1 MRTYCFPTPT
11 WSRQRLA
18 RTLGLAAVLLVA
30 NGAAAHAQLFGGP
43 VFDAANFARNVLHYS
58 RRLEQMHLQRQQ
70 LQQQL
75 VAMRKLASPPWRD
88 ITNTVAQL
96 NALAADGRALSY
108 QLANLDQQFRATFP
122 VDRSFQ
128 DWPAERRAQ
137 AVRTV
142 ATMRNVLAGAR
153 AQAQSFNQGMG
164 RIAQIKAQARTVQ
177 GHQAAIELQST
188 ATVFGA
194 EELMLLRQ
202 ALMAQTSMQA
212 VYYADRVN
220 TEAQQAATIDERLR
234 AMSRPARRRAPV
246 SLRVTP

>member
-1 MRTYCFPTPT
+1 MTTHCFPSPT
-11 WSRQRLA
+11 CFRQRLVRKLA
-18 RTLGLAAVLLVA
+18 LAALLLVVS
-30 NGAAAHAQLFGGP
+30 GTAAHAQLFGGP

-58 RRLEQMHLQRQQ
+58 RRLEQMQLQRQQ
-70 LQQQL
+70 LQQQI

-88 ITNTVAQL
+88 ISNTVAQL

-122 VDRSFQ
+122 VDRSFR

-137 AVRTV
+137 ALRTV

-153 AQAQSFNQGMG
+153 AQAQAFSQGMG

-177 GHQAAIELQST
+177 GHQAAIELQNT

-202 ALMAQTSMQA
+202 AMMAQTSMQA

-220 TEAQQAATIDERLR
+220 NEAQQAATIDERLR
-234 AMSRPARRRAPV
+234 TISAPGRRRAPV